1 MQGINFV
8 FFLEKLPGPR
18 LPAARPRTARPGP
31 EIGCAAAAA
40 AASPARSFFSPWPAR
55 DSERRPPCRRPCR
68 AASPPLRSAFLSPPP
83 PESPRSS
90 SEDFFLVVVVLLLPH
105 SDSGYIIK
113 PEPIA
118 SRALTSSPNG
128 EESGY
133 GNSERDMTGWH
144 CGTGSQGVDKP
155 LPPGK
160 KQTQSQ
166 GLPALAYIPH
176 TCPNGV

>member
-1 MQGINFV
+1 MV
-8 FFLEKLPGPR
+8 RHP
-18 LPAARPRTARPGP
+18 
-31 EIGCAAAAA
+31 
-40 AASPARSFFSPWPAR
+40 
-55 DSERRPPCRRPCR
+55 
-68 AASPPLRSAFLSPPP
+68 PPLRQWLHYKTRAHCLPCPDFL
-83 PESPRSS
+83 
-90 SEDFFLVVVVLLLPH
+90 
-105 SDSGYIIK
+105 
-113 PEPIA
+113 
-118 SRALTSSPNG
+118 PNG

>member
-90 SEDFFLVVVVLLLPH
+90 SEDFFLVVVVLLL
-105 SDSGYIIK
+105 
-113 PEPIA
+113 
-118 SRALTSSPNG
+118 LL
-128 EESGY
+128 
-133 GNSERDMTGWH
+133 
-144 CGTGSQGVDKP
+144 P
-155 LPPGK
+155 LPPPSLRTWSPLSCRRRSRLVLSSARRG
-160 KQTQSQ
+160 S
-166 GLPALAYIPH
+166 GSRAAALQPCQVPRAHQVEPL
-176 TCPNGV
+176 V

>member
-1 MQGINFV
+1 M
-8 FFLEKLPGPR
+8 PGW
-18 LPAARPRTARPGP
+18 
-31 EIGCAAAAA
+31 
-40 AASPARSFFSPWPAR
+40 S
-55 DSERRPPCRRPCR
+55 
-68 AASPPLRSAFLSPPP
+68 LSM
-83 PESPRSS
+83 SV
-90 SEDFFLVVVVLLLPH
+90 LVTLPH

>member
-90 SEDFFLVVVVLLLPH
+90 SEDFFLVVVVLLLLLPR
-105 SDSGYIIK
+105 S
-113 PEPIA
+113 PPLRPPRLLTNQNTNT
-118 SRALTSSPNG
+118 RAPAQEL
-128 EESGY
+128 
-133 GNSERDMTGWH
+133 
-144 CGTGSQGVDKP
+144 
-155 LPPGK
+155 LPPAPTPIWLAVVEQDLGFPADSCRESEMSV
-160 KQTQSQ
+160 QVRSQ
-166 GLPALAYIPH
+166 ASCSILSQ
-176 TCPNGV
+176 CPCGILG